1 MSRGGQ
7 VTAVLGPTNTGKTHL
22 AVERMLASPTGMIG
36 LPLRLLAREIYDR
49 VRARTGDAAVALV
62 TGEEKI
68 IPASPRFWVSTVE
81 AMPDV
86 DVSFLAIDE
95 VQLAGDFERGHI
107 FTDRL
112 LTRRGRDETLLL
124 GAATMRGV
132 LEDLTPG
139 LSFVSRPRFSQLAWA
154 GQRKITRL
162 PPRSAIVAFS
172 AETVYALAELVRRQR
187 GGAAVVLGALSPRTR
202 NAQVELYQ
210 SGDVDYLVATDA
222 IGMGLNMDVDH
233 VAFASTR
240 KFDGFQYRN
249 LTPAELAQVAGRAGR
264 FLQDGTFGVTGEAQS
279 FDEETVER
287 LESHHFDP
295 VRVLQWRNR
304 ALDFADIDSLKA
316 TLNQF
321 PTHPRLTRAQA
332 SADVTA
338 LDYVSRDDDVAR
350 LATSRAAVER
360 LWEVCQVPD
369 YRNISSAEHAGIVSR
384 IFRFLQTPPGRI
396 STDWFE
402 RQLSYCNRADGNIDA
417 LSNRIAHIRTWTFVA
432 NRADWLDDPPY
443 WQGRARDIEDR
454 LSDALHQAL
463 TQRFIDRRTSIL
475 MKRLRQKEDIMSS
488 VEDDGTILVE
498 GEKVGRI
505 SGLTFISD
513 VPANDEAKTLKAAA
527 LKVVHQEL
535 INRAQSLAA
544 APDPDFSLTREG
556 DIVWHGAAVA
566 RLAAGTAPLKPRAR
580 LLADAQLTGP
590 DREAAEARVGKFIER
605 HIAGLLEALV
615 ALAEAEDMN
624 GLARGIAFRLIE
636 SMGVIDRADIA
647 AELKELGQDERAK
660 LRRRG
665 VRFGAFHVFVPA
677 LLKPAPSELRMLLW
691 SLARAGSGEAAPQPV
706 PALPG
711 QGLTS
716 ILMDGDSAPAF
727 YLTTGYRPCGR
738 RAVRI
743 DMLERLADMIRERA
757 FWKQKTPEAVRPEGS
772 IAGGGFSV
780 IPDMMSLV
788 GCSGED
794 FAEILKSLGFRLER
808 RKLPPAPPPSPE
820 PTAEAGKAP
829 VDQTEPAD
837 VTATLPSPEPT
848 SEASEAP
855 SDQAEPADV
864 TATPPSPEP
873 TSETSEAPSDQT
885 EPAEIAATPPSGDQP
900 EAAGTQ
906 TPAATE
912 APMAE
917 AATAE
922 PSTGDAAAAD
932 EGAPAEPL
940 ILEVWWP
947 RGTGPFRRR
956 EEPSRQKSKP
966 RRGAKPDGGQEQR
979 PPRGKDKDH
988 HRPPRKGREREP
1000 GKDDDVRIDKDSPFA
1015 VLGQL
1020 RSELAA
1026 RARRGS

>member
-49 VRARTGDAAVALV
+49 VRARAGDAAVALV

-68 IPASPRFWVSTVE
+68 VPAAPRFWVSTVE

-86 DVSFLAIDE
+86 DVSFLAVDE

-112 LTRRGRDETLLL
+112 ITRRGRDETLLL

-132 LEDLTPG
+132 LEDLIPG
-139 LSFVSRPRFSQLAWA
+139 LSFVSRPRFSRLAWA

-295 VRVLQWRNR
+295 VKVLQWRNR
-304 ALDFADIDSLKA
+304 ALDFSDIDSLKA

-338 LDYVSRDDDVAR
+338 LDYVSRDEEVAR
-350 LATSRAAVER
+350 LAATRAAVER
-360 LWEVCQVPD
+360 LWEVCQIPD
-369 YRNISSAEHAGIVSR
+369 YRNISAAEHAGIVSR
-384 IFRFLQTPPGRI
+384 IFRFLQAPPERI
-396 STDWFE
+396 ATDWFE
-402 RQLSYCNRADGNIDA
+402 RQLGYCNRADGNIDA
-417 LSNRIAHIRTWTFVA
+417 LANRIAHVRTWTFVA
-432 NRADWLDDPPY
+432 NRADWLDDPLY
-443 WQGRARDIEDR
+443 WQGRAREIEDR

-498 GEKVGRI
+498 GEKVGRM

-513 VPANDEAKTLKAAA
+513 VPASDEAKTLKAAA

-535 INRAQSLAA
+535 VNRAQSMAA

-556 DIVWHGAAVA
+556 DIMWHGAPVA
-566 RLAAGTAPLKPRAR
+566 RLTAGPEPLKPRVR
-580 LLADAQLTGP
+580 LIADAQLTGP

-605 HIAGLLEALV
+605 HIAGLLEPLV
-615 ALAEAEDMN
+615 ALFEAEDIN

-636 SMGVIDRADIA
+636 SMGIIDRAGIA
-647 AELKELGQDERAK
+647 TELKELGQDERAK

-677 LLKPAPSELRMLLW
+677 LLKPAASELRMLLW
-691 SLARAGSGEAAPQPV
+691 SLAHAGSGEAVLQPLS
-706 PALPG
+706 PLPG

-716 ILMDGDSAPAF
+716 VVVEDGIEPAF
-727 YLTTGYRPCGR
+727 YLTAGYRPCGR

-743 DMLERLADMIRERA
+743 DMLERLGDMIRERA
-757 FWKQKTPEAVRPEGS
+757 FWKQPSPEAVRPEGS
-772 IAGGGFSV
+772 VDGGGFCV

-794 FAEILKSLGFRLER
+794 FADILKSLGFGLER
-808 RKLPPAPPPSPE
+808 RKMPPAPASFPQATSEAGETATPASEDQAPE
-820 PTAEAGKAP
+820 AETETPADAQAPTAET
-829 VDQTEPAD
+829 V
-837 VTATLPSPEPT
+837 
-848 SEASEAP
+848 
-855 SDQAEPADV
+855 
-864 TATPPSPEP
+864 
-873 TSETSEAPSDQT
+873 
-885 EPAEIAATPPSGDQP
+885 
-900 EAAGTQ
+900 
-906 TPAATE
+906 
-912 APMAE
+912 
-917 AATAE
+917 
-922 PSTGDAAAAD
+922 AAD
-932 EGAPAEPL
+932 TFTSDTPSEGASVPAEPP

-947 RGTGPFRRR
+947 HGTGPFRRR
-956 EEPSRQKSKP
+956 QERNRHTSKP
-966 RRGAKPDGGQEQR
+966 RRGPKSGDGGKQH
-979 PPRGKDKDH
+979 PSRGKDKDH
-988 HRPPRKGREREP
+988 RRPPRKARERGP
-1000 GKDDDVRIDKDSPFA
+1000 RKDDEPRIDKDSPFA

-1026 RARRGS
+1026 RARRGN

>member
-36 LPLRLLAREIYDR
+36 LPLRLLAREVYDR
-49 VRARTGDAAVALV
+49 VRARAGDAAVALV

-68 IPASPRFWVSTVE
+68 VPASPRFWVSTVE

-86 DVSFLAIDE
+86 DVSFLAVDE

-132 LEDLTPG
+132 LEDLIPG

-162 PPRSAIVAFS
+162 PSRSAIVAFS

-279 FDEETVER
+279 FDQETIER
-287 LESHHFDP
+287 LESHRFDP
-295 VRVLQWRNR
+295 VKVLQWRNR

-338 LDYVSRDDDVAR
+338 LDYVSRDEEVAR
-350 LATSRAAVER
+350 LAASRPAVER

-396 STDWFE
+396 ATDWFE
-402 RQLSYCNRADGNIDA
+402 RQLGFCNRADGNIDA

-432 NRADWLDDPPY
+432 NRADWLDDPLH
-443 WQGRARDIEDR
+443 WQGRAREIEDR

-488 VEDDGTILVE
+488 VEDDGTVLVE
-498 GEKVGRI
+498 GEKVGRM

-513 VPANDEAKTLKAAA
+513 VTANDEAKTLKAAA
-527 LKVVHQEL
+527 LKVVDQEL

-544 APDPDFSLTREG
+544 APDPDFALTRDG
-556 DIVWHGAAVA
+556 DIMWHGAAVA

-580 LLADAQLTGP
+580 LIADAQLTGP
-590 DREAAEARVGKFIER
+590 DREAAEARVAKFIER
-605 HIAGLLEALV
+605 HISGLLEALV
-615 ALAEAEDMN
+615 ALAEAEDMS
-624 GLARGIAFRLIE
+624 GLGRGIAFRLIE
-636 SMGVIDRADIA
+636 SMGIIDRADIA

-665 VRFGAFHVFVPA
+665 VRFGAFHVFVPP

-691 SLARAGSGEAAPQPV
+691 SLARTGSSEAAPL

-716 ILMDGDSAPAF
+716 IVMDAGVAPAF
-727 YLTTGYRPCGR
+727 YLTAGYRPCGR

-743 DMLERLADMIRERA
+743 DMLERLGDMIRERA
-757 FWKQKTPEAVRPEGS
+757 FWKQPKPEAVRPEGS
-772 IAGGGFSV
+772 VEGGGFCV

-808 RKLPPAPPPSPE
+808 RKLPPASSPSSK
-820 PTAEAGKAP
+820 PTA
-829 VDQTEPAD
+829 
-837 VTATLPSPEPT
+837 
-848 SEASEAP
+848 EASEAP
-855 SDQAEPADV
+855 VDQAEPADV

-873 TSETSEAPSDQT
+873 TAEASEAPLDQA
-885 EPAEIAATPPSGDQP
+885 EPADVTATPPSPEPTAEANEAPVDQAEPADVTATPPSGDQP
-900 EAAGTQ
+900 EATGTQ
-906 TPAATE
+906 TPATTE
-912 APMAE
+912 APLAE

-922 PSTGDAAAAD
+922 PSTSDAATAD

-956 EEPSRQKSKP
+956 EEPSRHKSKP
-966 RRGAKPDGGQEQR
+966 RRGAKPDGGEEQR
-979 PPRGKDKDH
+979 PPRDKGKDH
-988 HRPPRKGREREP
+988 RRPPRKGRERGP
-1000 GKDDDVRIDKDSPFA
+1000 SKDDDVRIDKDSPFA